1 VLPAAKL
8 FVWALVK
15 LTATLSVPPL
25 KVVTCPVILPILAVT
40 VLAGTDGGD
49 DPVGPTANSQ
59 LTGEF
64 RVIVGFE
71 RNVVGSPRIEVATD

>member
-1 VLPAAKL
+1 VLPAVRL

-15 LTATLSVPPL
+15 TTFTLSVPPL
-25 KVVTCPVILPILAVT
+25 KVVTCPITLLSILAVT
-40 VLAGTDGGD
+40 VLAGIDGGS
-49 DPVGPTANSQ
+49 DPGGAIANSQ

-71 RNVVGSPRIEVATD
+71 RNVVGSP